1 MYDYALYSSR
11 SGKKKFEEN
20 TIQSFKYC
28 FKKEFGIE
36 TDLQVTKDNKFICF
50 HDFNLKR
57 KFKLNINVKD
67 INYSKLKKI
76 SNKSK
81 TSVPLLKDLLKIS
94 NNKHHLIL
102 EIKPLLDNQNL
113 RSLAN
118 LTKKTKKIRLFSF
131 KEKNLVNLYKLN
143 KRLSLGLL
151 FLSNSNLRVIKSKSK
166 KPYIKFFGLE
176 KSFLSNKDLIK
187 IKKPIFYYTI
197 KTKDLFEKYKNSKN
211 LIFEN
216 L

>member
-1 MYDYALYSSR
+1 MITHYIHRGLA
-11 SGKKKFEEN
+11 KKKFKEN

-28 FKKEFGIE
+28 FKKKFGIE
-36 TDLQVTKDNKFICF
+36 TDLQVTKDNKLICF
-50 HDFNLKR
+50 HDSNLKR
-57 KFKLNINVKD
+57 IFKLNVNVKD
-67 INYSKLKKI
+67 INYSQLKKI

-81 TSVPLLKDLLKIS
+81 TPVPLLKDLLNIS

-102 EIKPLLDNQNL
+102 EIKPLLNSQNL
-113 RSLAN
+113 KNLVN

-151 FLSNSNLRVIKSKSK
+151 FLSNINIKIIKLKSK
-166 KPYIKFFGLE
+166 KSHIKFFGLD
-176 KSFLSNKDLIK
+176 KSFLTKKNLTK

-197 KTKDLFEKYKNSKN
+197 KKKDIFEKYKNIKN